1 MVLSIGHIMFDF
13 ALLLVLQ
20 LFDPNTARM
29 EDILEK
35 TLRVESF
42 LSITMGQM
50 LLLV

>member
-1 MVLSIGHIMFDF
+1 MALSIGHIMFDF

-20 LFDPNTARM
+20 LFDPNARM

-35 TLRVESF
+35 TMRVESF
-42 LSITMGQM
+42 LSITMAQI